1 MFMWVSWH
9 WQRLCLLDN
18 IWQPHEEVRWLN
30 YILHFTIFLTKYL
43 DINIAGFTIGMEKR
57 WLLALIKSTVL
68 EKRKCVSKTKRQC
81 RHSKYKKMCQ
91 MRMEIWN
98 RCNMFFLSLFSAWT
112 SAHWT
117 FLCVISSPV
126 ASLLHYFLY
135 VSPVVVIRVT
145 WLPPIGCC
153 YYLGDIP
160 HILLCVVWSPDEEWW
175 LKHVG
180 FFDDLVTF
188 DTFMKYQH
196 IWYLINRLY
205 GKGK

>member
-18 IWQPHEEVRWLN
+18 IWQPHEEVRWLY

-98 RCNMFFLSLFSAWT
+98 RCNMFFFIIIFCMDFCTLDISMCHLIPCCFIASLFSICFT
-112 SAHWT
+112 CCCYPGH
-117 FLCVISSPV
+117 VI
-126 ASLLHYFLY
+126 ASNWLLLLFRWYTPY
-135 VSPVVVIRVT
+135 PVVCGMESWWRMVIET
-145 WLPPIGCC
+145 CWLFWWFSDFW
-153 YYLGDIP
+153 YFYEIP
-160 HILLCVVWSPDEEWW
+160 THLI
-175 LKHVG
+175 
-180 FFDDLVTF
+180 FD
-188 DTFMKYQH
+188 K
-196 IWYLINRLY
+196 
-205 GKGK
+205 